1 MSGKSKELL
10 GGQALIEG
18 VMMKGSQALGCAVYA
33 PHGRLVVE
41 RQEYT
46 PWKKKFPFL
55 GWIFLRGFFNL
66 IEMLS
71 IGVKALD
78 FSLRVA
84 LPEEQAKQSKYELPI
99 SLAVSLLLT
108 FSLFIF
114 LPAFFFSRLQ
124 NVFSSVLLLNL
135 LEGAA
140 RILIFI
146 IFLLAVGFSRDMVR
160 VFGFH
165 GAEHK
170 AVHAYEAGE
179 KLTVE
184 NVQKYSTLHPRCG
197 TSFLLVVFVVSIL
210 VLALFGRTALFS
222 RLLLKLLMLPVM
234 AGLSYELVRLVC
246 RLPRFLTNII
256 LGPGLLLQYLT
267 TRQPDTP
274 MVEAAIAALEAAK
287 GID

>member
-1 MSGKSKELL
+1 MKSKELL

-18 VMMKGSQALGCAVYA
+18 VMMKGSQALGYAVYA

-46 PWKKKFPFL
+46 PWKKKFPFF
-55 GWIFLRGFFNL
+55 GWFFLRGFFNL
-66 IEMLS
+66 IEMLNL
-71 IGVKALD
+71 GVKALD

-84 LPEEQAKQSKYELPI
+84 MPEESAKQSKYEMPI
-99 SLAVSLLLT
+99 SLAVSFLLA
-108 FSLFIF
+108 FGLFIF
-114 LPAFFFSRLQ
+114 LPAFFFARLQ
-124 NVFSSVLLLNL
+124 NAFSNVLLLNL

-146 IFLLAVGFSRDMVR
+146 VFLLTAGFSRDMVR

-170 AVHAYEAGE
+170 TVHAYEAGE

-197 TSFLLVVFVVSIL
+197 TSFLLVVFVVSII
-210 VLALFGRTALFS
+210 VLALFGRTALLS
-222 RLLLKLLMLPVM
+222 RLLIKLLMLPVV

-246 RLPRFLTNII
+246 RLPKFLANII

-267 TRQPDTP
+267 TRQPDTQ
-274 MVEAAIAALEAAK
+274 MVAAAIAALEAAK